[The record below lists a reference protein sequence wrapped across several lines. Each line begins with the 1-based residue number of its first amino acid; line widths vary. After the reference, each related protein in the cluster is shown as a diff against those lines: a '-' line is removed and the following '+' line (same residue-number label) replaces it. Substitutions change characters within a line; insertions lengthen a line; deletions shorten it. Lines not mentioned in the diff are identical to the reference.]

1 MSPGL
6 IFSAWLMLVTT
17 LAGATTQP
25 GQAGVPFSLRPGLSP
40 PPTPLAAPLLPC
52 LSSRQAGL
60 PTSSSANFLPSQP
73 GNSCRL
79 LPAFRTKPG
88 RPWRQSWPSSR
99 WERNHTRLGSGSRPD
114 SAMASPSLL

>member
-6 IFSAWLMLVTT
+6 IFSAWLMVVTT

-25 GQAGVPFSLRPGLSP
+25 GQAGVPLSLSPVLSP
-40 PPTPLAAPLLPC
+40 PLTPLAAPLLPC
-52 LSSRQAGL
+52 LSSRLAGL

-73 GNSCRL
+73 GNNCRL
-79 LPAFRTKPG
+79 RPAFRTKPG
-88 RPWRQSWPSSR
+88 LLWRQSWPSSR